1 MKTGLYGPDA
11 VVSEL
16 KRLLEVHGTYRAVAR
31 EIGVNH
37 GIIWMACR
45 PKRDRYVSAC
55 LYKALGINKSDR
67 VRICA
72 DVTESQRQALK
83 ELAARE
89 GLTWSEYCR
98 RIADNC
104 LNYEKAFEIHSLD
117 LK

>member
-55 LYKALGINKSDR
+55 LYKALGINKGNR
-67 VRICA
+67 TRFTA
-72 DVTESQRQALK
+72 DIPQHLKDDIQAERDKLGMTNNG
-83 ELAARE
+83 ELLEAMW
-89 GLTWSEYCR
+89 LFWKNFPC
-98 RIADNC
+98 
-104 LNYEKAFEIHSLD
+104 
-117 LK
+117 